1 MAQRLGFGE
10 SIPTLGIKR
19 CDIGPGYTGY
29 FIPLVRDVLAKQIA
43 YVSGF
48 GSVEVDQ
55 ASMIEFK
62 LNPTNYYFLLVARL
76 DTDIQSVQAT
86 LRSESITVE
95 YLRLTQNQYQDYL
108 RAWEVNP
115 QAQAVSFTKETR
127 KNKDG
132 KDVSSLKYTLAG
144 FNITP
149 GIAQRLE
156 QLRAQPDVIDR
167 LFQEVDATTSQSIEN
182 YRKWLSSQA
191 GGVVPQGIPASAPA
205 QQLPPMPSQAPTAMP
220 YHGGSLPQGT
230 PVQSYPSSGYGQA
243 AGVPSQSGQP
253 IYTGQPIPPVGG
265 APTPSYGGPAPAGA
279 PMGGSQPF
287 GQMPGPIGFEE
298 ATPIDDSFGD
308 LPIDGGF

>member
-95 YLRLTQNQYQDYL
+95 YIRLTQSQYQDYL

-156 QLRAQPDVIDR
+156 QLRAQPEVIDR
-167 LFQEVDATTSQSIEN
+167 LFQEVDATTSQSVEN

-191 GGVVPQGIPASAPA
+191 GGVGSAGYSRVGSCSAASSDAV
-205 QQLPPMPSQAPTAMP
+205 S
-220 YHGGSLPQGT
+220 GT
-230 PVQSYPSSGYGQA
+230 YGDALSWGFTSSGYSCSA
-243 AGVPSQSGQP
+243 LSVVRLRSGC
-253 IYTGQPIPPVGG
+253 GCSV
-265 APTPSYGGPAPAGA
+265 SVGPADLYWSAHSSGWRGSDAVLRRSCACWSTYGRVAAFWSDAGSYRLR
-279 PMGGSQPF
+279 GGYSY
-287 GQMPGPIGFEE
+287 
-298 ATPIDDSFGD
+298 
-308 LPIDGGF
+308 

>member
-55 ASMIEFK
+55 ESMIEFK

-86 LRSESITVE
+86 LRSETITVE

-156 QLRAQPDVIDR
+156 QLRAQPEVIDR
-167 LFQEVDATTSQSIEN
+167 LFQEVDATTSQSVEN

-205 QQLPPMPSQAPTAMP
+205 QQLPQMPSQAPTAMP
-220 YHGGSLPQGT
+220 YHRGSLPQGA
-230 PVQSYPSSGYGQA
+230 PVQPYPSSGYGQA

>member
-230 PVQSYPSSGYGQA
+230 PVQPYPSSGYGQA
-243 AGVPSQSGQP
+243 AGVPSPSGQP
-253 IYTGQPIPPVGG
+253 LYTGQPIPPVGG

-287 GQMPGPIGFEE
+287 GQVPGPIGFED

-308 LPIDGGF
+308 MPIDGGF

>member
-95 YLRLTQNQYQDYL
+95 YIRLTQSQYQDYL

-156 QLRAQPDVIDR
+156 QLRAQPEVIDR
-167 LFQEVDATTSQSIEN
+167 LFQEVDATTSQSVEN

-191 GGVVPQGIPASAPA
+191 GGVAPQGIPASAPA

-230 PVQSYPSSGYGQA
+230 PVQPYPSSGYGQA
-243 AGVPSQSGQP
+243 AGCSVS
-253 IYTGQPIPPVGG
+253 V
-265 APTPSYGGPAPAGA
+265 GPADLYWSAHSSGWRGSDAVLRRSCACWSTYGRVAAFWSDAGSYRLR
-279 PMGGSQPF
+279 GGYSY
-287 GQMPGPIGFEE
+287 
-298 ATPIDDSFGD
+298 
-308 LPIDGGF
+308 